1 MPFTATWRQVEITL
15 SEVERKRCVTYIWNL
30 KYNTDESICET
41 ETGSQTETKLV
52 AAKGR
57 RVGERRIRSLRSA
70 DTNCH
75 L

>member
-41 ETGSQTETKLV
+41 ETGSQTQRPSLWPPRGGGWE
-52 AAKGR
+52 KGGFG
-57 RVGERRIRSLRSA
+57 V
-70 DTNCH
+70 
-75 L
+75 